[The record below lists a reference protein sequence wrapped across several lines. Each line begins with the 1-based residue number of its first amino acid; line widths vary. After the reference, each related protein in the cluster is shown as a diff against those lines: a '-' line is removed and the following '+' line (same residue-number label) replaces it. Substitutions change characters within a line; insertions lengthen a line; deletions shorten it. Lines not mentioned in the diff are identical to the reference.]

1 VDCVAVIVW
10 TAKLL
15 RTLDFRTGQDD
26 RATWRL
32 DLGLDGLKQ
41 KNASFEFSLS
51 LQHLLKCKVNHP
63 QG

>member
-1 VDCVAVIVW
+1 MWIRACGLCCGDSLDGK
-10 TAKLL
+10 KLL

-26 RATWRL
+26 RTTWRL

-51 LQHLLKCKVNHP
+51 LQHSTF
-63 QG
+63 